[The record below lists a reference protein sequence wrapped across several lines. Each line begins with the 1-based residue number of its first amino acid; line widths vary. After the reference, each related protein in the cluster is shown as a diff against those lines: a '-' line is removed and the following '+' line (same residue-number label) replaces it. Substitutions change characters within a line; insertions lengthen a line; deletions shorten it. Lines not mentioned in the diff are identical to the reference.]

1 MAHQET
7 PFQDTPHGRPHHHE
21 GTGHQHSH
29 GTLDPLTVTTQR
41 GLWAVKWS
49 FIGLLFTALIQGVIV
64 WMSGSVALLADT
76 IHNVGDAVTALPLG
90 IAFVLARRP
99 PSPRFTYGLGRA
111 EDLAGVVIVGLIA
124 VSALVA
130 GYESLA
136 RLFHP
141 QPLTHLGALAAAAIL
156 GFVGNEAVAFFRIR
170 VGKEIGSAAL
180 VADGYHARTDG
191 LTSLA
196 VLGGAVGVWLG
207 YPIVDPVIGLLI
219 TVVIVRIVW
228 ESSATIFVRLLDGV
242 DPAVIAEI
250 THAVQHTPEVRE
262 VTQVRVRWL
271 GHRLHA
277 ELNMTVP
284 PELSVAQGHAI
295 AMEARH
301 QLLHHLP
308 HLANAII
315 HVDPADAS
323 GEEHHRI
330 AAHVHGDLPAH
341 THL

>member
-7 PFQDTPHGRPHHHE
+7 PFKDTPHGHPHHE
-21 GTGHQHSH
+21 GPGHQHSH
-29 GTLDPLTVTTQR
+29 GTLDPLIVTTRR

-49 FIGLLFTALIQGVIV
+49 FIGLLLTALIQAVIV

-99 PSPRFTYGLGRA
+99 PSPRFPYGLGRA

-141 QPLTHLGALAAAAIL
+141 QPLTHLGAIAAAAMI
-156 GFVGNEAVAFFRIR
+156 GFVGNEAVALFRIR
-170 VGKEIGSAAL
+170 VGQEIGSAAL
-180 VADGYHARTDG
+180 VADGYHARVDG

-196 VLGGAVGVWLG
+196 VLGGAIGVWLG
-207 YPIVDPVIGLLI
+207 YPIADPLIGVLI
-219 TVVIVRIVW
+219 TLVIVRIVW
-228 ESSATIFVRLLDGV
+228 ESSATIVVRLLDGV
-242 DPAVIAEI
+242 EPAVIAEI
-250 THAVQHTPEVRE
+250 KHAVQHIPEVRE

-277 ELNMTVP
+277 ELNITVP
-284 PELSVAQGHAI
+284 PALSVAQGHAI

-315 HVDPADAS
+315 HVDPVDAS

>member
-1 MAHQET
+1 MQ
-7 PFQDTPHGRPHHHE
+7 
-21 GTGHQHSH
+21 
-29 GTLDPLTVTTQR
+29 
-41 GLWAVKWS
+41 AVM
-49 FIGLLFTALIQGVIV
+49 V

-76 IHNVGDAVTALPLG
+76 IHNVGDAATALPLG
-90 IAFVLARRP
+90 LAFVLARRP

-130 GYESLA
+130 GYASLT
-136 RLFHP
+136 RLLHP

-156 GFVGNEAVAFFRIR
+156 GFVGNEAVALFRIR
-170 VGKEIGSAAL
+170 VGREIGSAAL
-180 VADGYHARTDG
+180 VADGYHARVDG

-207 YPIVDPVIGLLI
+207 YPLADPLIGVLI

-228 ESSATIFVRLLDGV
+228 QSSATIVVRLLDGV
-242 DPAVIAEI
+242 DPAVIGEI
-250 THAVQHTPEVRE
+250 THAVQHIPEVCA

-277 ELNMTVP
+277 ELNITVP
-284 PELSVAQGHAI
+284 PDLSVAQGHAI
-295 AMEARH
+295 ATEARH
-301 QLLHHLP
+301 QLLHHVP
-308 HLANAII
+308 HLANALI
-315 HVDPADAS
+315 HVDPVDAS

-330 AAHVHGDLPAH
+330 ATHVHGDLPAH
-341 THL
+341 THCEDGSA